1 MERTQSAKILP
12 GFFQLDVF
20 ADYAND
26 VRLLLNAI
34 RK

>member
-1 MERTQSAKILP
+1 MKRAQAAIILP
-12 GFFQLDVF
+12 SFFQLDVF

-34 RK
+34 RE